1 MPNRPSPL
9 QKQAPRNKIAVAKIE
24 AKDYNLN
31 FDREEVEH
39 FIDKVERISQI
50 EGEKDKDLAIKMA
63 FWTTGSR
70 ISDEIKSMPDYEKE
84 NWTQLRE
91 EFIEKC
97 GSI

>member
-9 QKQAPRNKIAVAKIE
+9 QKEAPRKKRAVAKIE

-31 FDREEVEH
+31 FDREEVEQ

-50 EGEKDKDLAIKMA
+50 EGATDKDLAIKMA

-70 ISDEIKSMPDYEKE
+70 ISDETKSMPDYEKE
-84 NWTQLRE
+84 NLTQLRE
-91 EFIEKC
+91 EFIEKW